1 MAMAEARR
9 VMETNFFG
17 PARIMKAAIPLF
29 RAQGSGTFINIS
41 STEGTSA
48 VPGLSMSAASKFALE
63 AVSESMF
70 SELAAFGIRTLIVEP
85 GGMRTNFLDSG
96 STHLAPMSE
105 PFKGGVVEHVQN
117 AVLAQ
122 HGKQMLNPDRS
133 AKRIVEAVDGTG
145 KGWPE
150 KREQYLRLPLGK
162 QAIGRMRGKIDNLQ
176 KDMEAVKEIWGSV
189 DFDA

>member
-1 MAMAEARR
+1 MSMAEARR

-17 PARIMKAAIPLF
+17 PIRIMKAAIPLF
-29 RAQGSGTFINIS
+29 RAQGGGTFINIS

-48 VPGLSMSAASKFALE
+48 VPGLSMYAASKFALE

-70 SELAAFGIRTLIVEP
+70 GELAAFGIRTLIVEP

-105 PFKGGVVEHVQN
+105 PYRGGIVEHVQN

-122 HGKQMLNPDRS
+122 HGKQMLILIAQPS
-133 AKRIVEAVDGTG
+133 VS
-145 KGWPE
+145 
-150 KREQYLRLPLGK
+150 LRLWMAPEMDGPRTVSSTCGCRW
-162 QAIGRMRGKIDNLQ
+162 ARRP
-176 KDMEAVKEIWGSV
+176 
-189 DFDA
+189 